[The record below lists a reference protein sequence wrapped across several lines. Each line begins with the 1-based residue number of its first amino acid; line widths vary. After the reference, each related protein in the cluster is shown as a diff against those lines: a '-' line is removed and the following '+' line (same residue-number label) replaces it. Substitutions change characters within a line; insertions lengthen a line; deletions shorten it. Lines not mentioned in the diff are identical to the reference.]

1 MNEMTHIQFAGAEAQ
16 RDAIRHAYRNP
27 HGDALPPEKT
37 RNGRRRRR
45 LLLAVRR
52 TVLRPVL
59 G

>member
-1 MNEMTHIQFAGAEAQ
+1 MNEMTHILFTGAEAQ

-37 RNGRRRRR
+37 RHARRRR
-45 LLLAVRR
+45 LFRALRR